1 MLNSN
6 TTVSV
11 VNPGDSVTISGNIT
25 GNGGLTIDNPGDSVV
40 VLSGT
45 NSYGGG
51 TTVQTG
57 NLQLGS
63 AGGAYRQTRHY
74 PSAPLI
80 FPPALWI

>member
-63 AGGAYRQTRHY
+63 AVHTTGKQGIIHRR
-74 PSAPLI
+74 PLI
-80 FPPALWI
+80 FPRALWI